1 MLKKMLK
8 NLKECWERAYL
19 SLRSLMSR
27 KYGPLY
33 LALII
38 AWTLALMAFLIWF
51 MYKFWWL
58 LFLIIFGVIIWY
70 SEHPAPQI
78 SEEDSWGLRIAEEI
92 ARTLKEFGPHFGIV
106 SPQKVADVFPLGR
119 GLKDNAKG
127 YTEYRYVFFAI
138 EDGVD
143 CDAIRDLLQRSLDRA
158 FAGAPV
164 VIVVTEV
171 RESLFDARGYDVIV
185 ALNPPVQQRFPAY
198 DDGWNGRDI
207 IFDRDFRK

>member
-38 AWTLALMAFLIWF
+38 AGTLALIAFLIWLVC
-51 MYKFWWL
+51 KFWWL
-58 LFLIIFGVIIWY
+58 LLLIFLWMIIWY

-92 ARTLKEFGPHFGIV
+92 ARALKEYGPHFGIV
-106 SPQKVADVFPLGR
+106 SPQKIEDVF
-119 GLKDNAKG
+119 
-127 YTEYRYVFFAI
+127 
-138 EDGVD
+138 
-143 CDAIRDLLQRSLDRA
+143 LLQRALDRA

-171 RESLFDARGYDVIV
+171 RESLFDPRGYDVIV

>member
-1 MLKKMLK
+1 MIRRLWKTLK
-8 NLKECWERAYL
+8 NCWERAYL

-38 AWTLALMAFLIWF
+38 AGTLALIAFLIWLVC
-51 MYKFWWL
+51 KFWWL
-58 LFLIIFGVIIWY
+58 LLLIFLWMIIWY

-92 ARTLKEFGPHFGIV
+92 ARALKEYGPHFGIV
-106 SPQKVADVFPLGR
+106 SPQKIEDVFPLGR

-138 EDGVD
+138 EDEVD
-143 CDAIRDLLQRSLDRA
+143 CDAIRDLLQRALDRA

-171 RESLFDARGYDVIV
+171 RESLFDPRGYDVIV